1 MTTFFTMPK
10 LGMNMTEGHITNWLA
25 EEGAAIKEGDPILE
39 IETDK
44 ATNEV
49 ESPVSGILA
58 KIMHDIGED
67 VPCNSVLAVILKKG
81 ENMPVDIPAMI
92 GQDVAP
98 KAEVVVKPKDKSGKN
113 ESSDSPESGKTRVRI
128 SPSAKKLARELD
140 IDINSIV
147 PSGSQIKREDVQLAF
162 NAANKS
168 KITKPAA
175 VTVKPYSGMRKR
187 TGEAMA
193 VSTSK
198 TARVPL
204 FLEANAEGLLK
215 QRKAMDSSVGKISY
229 NVLIAKLAAEALVEF
244 PYMNT
249 QLSSDEI
256 WEFRQVN
263 IGVAVDSEKGLFV
276 PVLKDVSKKPIKEL
290 HKEFLAVAERAQNGK
305 ASTDDLSEGTFTIT
319 NLGAQEIESFV
330 PIINYPQCAI
340 LGIGA
345 IKPKAIVINGKV
357 ESRHMIGLT
366 LVFDHRLVDGV
377 PAARFLQKIKHLIEE
392 LDK

>member
-1 MTTFFTMPK
+1 MATFFTMPK
-10 LGMNMTEGHITNWLA
+10 LGMNMTEGHIISWLVK
-25 EEGAAIKEGDPILE
+25 EGAVIKEGDLILE

-49 ESPVSGILA
+49 ESPANGVLA
-58 KIMHDIGED
+58 KIMHDVGED
-67 VPCNSVLAVILKKG
+67 VPCNSVLAVIVEKG
-81 ENMPVDIPAMI
+81 ENLPADIPEMI
-92 GQDVAP
+92 GQEVAL
-98 KAEVVVKPKDKSGKN
+98 KAEVVVKPKDKDGKN
-113 ESSDSPESGKTRVRI
+113 ESSDPPESGKTRVRI

-168 KITKPAA
+168 KTTKPAA

-198 TARVPL
+198 IARVPL

-244 PYMNT
+244 PYMNA
-249 QLSSDEI
+249 QLSGDEI
-256 WEFRQVN
+256 WEFLNVN
-263 IGVAVDSEKGLFV
+263 IGIAVDSEKGLFV
-276 PVLKDVSKKPIKEL
+276 PVLKNVHNKSIEDL
-290 HKEFLAVAERAQNGK
+290 HKEFIAVAERVQNGR